1 MSEEGESIESTV
13 NLKALEEEEKENSL
27 LEFKLFLTTDANHES
42 PENCLSLA
50 DHRTPW
56 QRLGFPPA

>member
-1 MSEEGESIESTV
+1 MSEEGESVDSTV
-13 NLKALEEEEKENSL
+13 NLKALEEEKENSL
-27 LEFKLFLTTDANHES
+27 LEFKLFFTTGANHES
-42 PENCLSLA
+42 PENCLLLA